1 MRYAVYADLPRP
13 LTTLEQSAV
22 FEGLEAYVPDSGCV
36 GRDKRP
42 NDEVY
47 FCVEAPSEEEATAQA
62 RRYMGIVLQR
72 AGLEVEYAIS
82 LQTFP
87 AV

>member
-1 MRYAVYADLPRP
+1 MRYAVFADLPRP
-13 LTTLEQSAV
+13 LTKQEQSAV
-22 FEGLEAYVPDSGCV
+22 FEALEQNVPDSGCV

-47 FCVEAPSEEEATAQA
+47 FCVEAPCEEDATALA

-72 AGLEVEYAIS
+72 ARLDLEYAIF

-87 AV
+87 A

>member
-1 MRYAVYADLPRP
+1 MLYAVYADLPRP
-13 LTTLEQSAV
+13 LTKLEQSAV
-22 FEGLEAYVPDSGCV
+22 FEALEANVPDSGCV
-36 GRDKRP
+36 GRDTRP

-47 FCVEAPSEEEATAQA
+47 FCVEALSEEEATAQA
-62 RRYMGIVLQR
+62 RHYMDIVLQR
-72 AGLEVEYAIS
+72 AELEVEYAIS